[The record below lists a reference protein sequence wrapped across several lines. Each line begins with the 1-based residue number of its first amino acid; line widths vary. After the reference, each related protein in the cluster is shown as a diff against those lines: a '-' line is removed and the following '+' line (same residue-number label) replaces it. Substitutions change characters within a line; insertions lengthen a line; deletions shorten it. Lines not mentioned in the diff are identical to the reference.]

1 MSRIRLDVPTVKVV
15 KPAWSSPL
23 PAPLLT
29 AGCSSCHVSSGAAS
43 SKQLSNGEQQKLLI
57 HHGKKLPTKL
67 VLAINRI
74 CSDMIFLSFYIRLI

>member
-1 MSRIRLDVPTVKVV
+1 MSYSRIRLDVPTVKVD
-15 KPAWSSPL
+15 KPAWPSPL
-23 PAPLLT
+23 PAPLLA
-29 AGCSSCHVSSGAAS
+29 AGCSGCHVWCR
-43 SKQLSNGEQQKLLI
+43 KQLSNGEQQKLLI